1 PLSMDLSYSNEY
13 LAFRDEVRQFLADNW
28 DPKQARDPEQG
39 KAYTAEFRRK
49 ATLRGYLNRSIP
61 KRYGGSEQPADVLR
75 GHIIK
80 EEFGRA
86 RAVTEVT
93 GIGMMMLVPTLLECG
108 EEWQREMFIER
119 TVTGEI
125 KWAQGY
131 SE

>member
-1 PLSMDLSYSNEY
+1 SFKRRCYATKTLRGVKQISQVSAASVPRPSSSRSTIRHHGEPLSMDLSYSNEY

-80 EEFGRA
+80 EEFG
-86 RAVTEVT
+86 
-93 GIGMMMLVPTLLECG
+93 
-108 EEWQREMFIER
+108 
-119 TVTGEI
+119 
-125 KWAQGY
+125 
-131 SE
+131 